1 MIGSI
6 QMEKPKQD
14 SPDYYLSFYNMYNL
28 LQINDAIIFG
38 VFDEAVER
46 NQMTTEEL
54 LNMANPDNYA
64 VELINYFPILGV
76 RPPENII
83 EMCNEDRGIDT
94 SFAYELQ
101 KNHVDPFKWFRN
113 TNEFVQLY
121 AIFEQA
127 IKEFLELDHINEKD
141 VIEKLIER
149 LSADTLTDNFL
160 RILHFKTF
168 GIIETDTEMKAV
180 WNFYTKVRHCISHSG
195 GRITKKVIDSFN
207 EIKSKYKD
215 TIQLIENRDWLRQ
228 FFLLSES
235 DDYTLFKC
243 NYSIGDMLYLDQKSL
258 NFFRMFCVFTIETL
272 SCICCSF
279 LPLTTVISMV

>member
-6 QMEKPKQD
+6 QMEKPRQD

-38 VFDEAVER
+38 VFDEAVEMNR
-46 NQMTTEEL
+46 ITTEEL
-54 LNMANPDNYA
+54 LSKTNPDNYA
-64 VELINYFPILGV
+64 LELMGYFPVLGV

-83 EMCNEDRGIDT
+83 EMCSEDRGIDT
-94 SFAYELQ
+94 SFAHELQ
-101 KNHVDPFKWFRN
+101 ENHVDPFKWFRN

-127 IKEFLELDHINEKD
+127 IKEFLGLDRINEKD
-141 VIEKLIER
+141 VIEKLIEH
-149 LSADTLTDNFL
+149 LNVDTLTDDFL
-160 RILHFKTF
+160 KLLNFKTF
-168 GIIETDTEMKAV
+168 GLIETDTEMKAV

-215 TIQLIENRDWLRQ
+215 TLLLIENRDWLRQ
-228 FFLLSES
+228 FFLLSENN
-235 DDYTLFKC
+235 DYTLFKC
-243 NYSIGDMLYLDQKSL
+243 SYSAGDMLYLDQKSL
-258 NFFRMFCVFTIETL
+258 NFFRMFCVFIVETL
-272 SCICCSF
+272 NKLHPSPASGHIDQK
-279 LPLTTVISMV
+279 

>member
-28 LQINDAIIFG
+28 LQINDAIIFC

-101 KNHVDPFKWFRN
+101 KNHVDPFKWIN
-113 TNEFVQLY
+113 M
-121 AIFEQA
+121 IF
-127 IKEFLELDHINEKD
+127 L
-141 VIEKLIER
+141 
-149 LSADTLTDNFL
+149 
-160 RILHFKTF
+160 
-168 GIIETDTEMKAV
+168 
-180 WNFYTKVRHCISHSG
+180 
-195 GRITKKVIDSFN
+195 
-207 EIKSKYKD
+207 
-215 TIQLIENRDWLRQ
+215 
-228 FFLLSES
+228 
-235 DDYTLFKC
+235 
-243 NYSIGDMLYLDQKSL
+243 
-258 NFFRMFCVFTIETL
+258 
-272 SCICCSF
+272 
-279 LPLTTVISMV
+279 

>member
-38 VFDEAVER
+38 VFDEAVEM
-46 NQMTTEEL
+46 NQISTEEL
-54 LNMANPDNYA
+54 LSRTNPDNYA
-64 VELINYFPILGV
+64 FELIGYFRVLGV
-76 RPPENII
+76 RPPKNII
-83 EMCNEDRGIDT
+83 EMCNEERGIDT
-94 SFAYELQ
+94 SFAYKLQ
-101 KNHVDPFKWFRN
+101 ENHIDPFKWFRN

-127 IKEFLELDHINEKD
+127 IKEFLELDRINEKD

-149 LSADTLTDNFL
+149 LKADILCDEFL
-160 RILHFKTF
+160 RILNFKTF
-168 GIIETDTEMKAV
+168 GLIETDAEMKAI
-180 WNFYTKVRHCISHSG
+180 WDFYTKVRHCISHSG

-207 EIKSKYKD
+207 EIKSKYRN

-228 FFLLSES
+228 FFLLRES

-243 NYSIGDMLYLDQKSL
+243 SYSIGDMLYLDQKSL
-258 NFFRMFCVFTIETL
+258 NFFRMFCVFIVETL
-272 SCICCSF
+272 NKLHPSPTSGH
-279 LPLTTVISMV
+279 TDQK

>member
-38 VFDEAVER
+38 VFDEAVEM
-46 NQMTTEEL
+46 NQISTEKL
-54 LNMANPDNYA
+54 LSRTNPDNYA
-64 VELINYFPILGV
+64 FELIEYFPVLGV

-83 EMCNEDRGIDT
+83 AMCNEDRGIDT

-101 KNHVDPFKWFRN
+101 GNHVDPFKWFRN

-127 IKEFLELDHINEKD
+127 IKEFLEFDRINERD

-149 LSADTLTDNFL
+149 LNADTLCDDFL
-160 RILHFKTF
+160 RILNFKTF
-168 GIIETDTEMKAV
+168 SLIETDTEIKAV
-180 WNFYTKVRHCISHSG
+180 WSFYTKVRHCIAHSG

-243 NYSIGDMLYLDQKSL
+243 SYSIGDMLYLDQKSL
-258 NFFRMFCVFTIETL
+258 NFFRMFCVFIVETL
-272 SCICCSF
+272 NKLYPSPASGH
-279 LPLTTVISMV
+279 TGQKQE

>member
-38 VFDEAVER
+38 VFDETVER
-46 NQMTTEEL
+46 EQITTEEL
-54 LNMANPDNYA
+54 LSRTNPDNYA
-64 VELINYFPILGV
+64 FELIRYFQMLGV
-76 RPPENII
+76 YPPENII
-83 EMCNEDRGIDT
+83 EMCNEDRGGDT
-94 SFAYELQ
+94 SFAHELQ
-101 KNHVDPFKWFRN
+101 ENHVDLFKWFRN

-127 IKEFLELDHINEKD
+127 IKEFLELDPINEKN

-149 LSADTLTDNFL
+149 LNADTLCDEFL
-160 RILHFKTF
+160 RILNFKTF
-168 GIIETDTEMKAV
+168 DLIETDTEMKAV

-195 GRITKKVIDSFN
+195 GRITKKVTDSFN
-207 EIKSKYKD
+207 ETKSKYKD
-215 TIQLIENRDWLRQ
+215 TLQLIENRDWLRQ
-228 FFLLSES
+228 FFLLNES

-243 NYSIGDMLYLDQKSL
+243 SYSIGDMLYLDQNSL
-258 NFFRMFCVFTIETL
+258 NFFRMFCVFIVETL
-272 SCICCSF
+272 NKLHPSPTSAH
-279 LPLTTVISMV
+279 TDQQRE